1 MGVVHVVQVFCL
13 AQLMS
18 VVCEMRGVDG
28 ECEVCMCLVRVG
40 VGGVVGEWMRGLV
53 LGFPNPVGTGGV
65 VDVCLCLGCGSVGGV
80 GGECVGV
87 WTRIWRGGVM
97 SV

>member
-40 VGGVVGEWMRGLV
+40 VCGVVGERIGFGLSQSCGNRGS
-53 LGFPNPVGTGGV
+53 GG
-65 VDVCLCLGCGSVGGV
+65 
-80 GGECVGV
+80 
-87 WTRIWRGGVM
+87 RM
-97 SV
+97 SVFGLR